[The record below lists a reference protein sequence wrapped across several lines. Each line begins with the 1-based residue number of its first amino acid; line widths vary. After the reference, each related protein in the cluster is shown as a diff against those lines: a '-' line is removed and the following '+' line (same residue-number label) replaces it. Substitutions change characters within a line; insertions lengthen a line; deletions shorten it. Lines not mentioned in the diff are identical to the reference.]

1 MDNIKIRIPLTV
13 SQRQQTIPLG
23 VQAGGG
29 GTRNYNAL
37 ANKPAINGHELVGD
51 QTAAELGLATPED
64 IPTVPT
70 KTSDLANDSG
80 FVNAAGAAAAAPVK
94 SVNGQTGVVTLDAED
109 VGALPDSSTLDNIPD
124 GATYKRPTA
133 AQLQQIQTN
142 AADIQTQGGE
152 IDQLQAD
159 VDAIEQ
165 KIPNQASSTN
175 QLADK
180 DFVNSSINS
189 AAAFFRG
196 AFPTRAA
203 LFAVAWQT
211 TDPAAAN
218 YVSNNDYA
226 YVADDETHNDEAWR
240 YIYVLQPGGTDNG
253 WQAQFRV
260 NESPLTAAQLAALN
274 SGATAAL
281 IEQISANAA
290 AIARKQAIINASGI
304 LKGSGNG
311 QVSAAAAGTDY
322 QTPLTAGTDYLVPS
336 ALSPYRTAAAQD
348 VIDAAQDEEIDA
360 LHEGKAPVIIDTA
373 SGAIASFEDGAG
385 ELPLKTLVVNIE
397 PMQAG
402 SGNPSP
408 TNIRPISGWTGCNV
422 TRAGK
427 NLLDIDSVTS
437 GAVDPDTGEVI
448 PSTSVKITPLIKC
461 EPNTTYVISGFVN
474 KLRPHYYKSS
484 VEYIGEASSI
494 TFDTFTTPADCY
506 FMRLHGANSAW
517 RNAVNPQLELGSTA
531 TGYEPY
537 VVAVYS
543 ITFPAEAG
551 TVYGGKLTINEDG
564 SGELRKRPYYASYNG
579 ETLVGPWLSSMDVY
593 AEDATPTIGA
603 QVVDLGGE
611 ETVYQLTDL
620 QVIDTLYGTNNIWA
634 DCGNVE
640 VTYRAD
646 TKIYVDDHSGSG
658 AVNDVQVNGTSI
670 VQGGVANIPMASAST
685 PGVVISGTV
694 TVTGTTPTIN
704 AQPGV
709 RYVCGEVTT
718 LDITL
723 PASGIVDVTFESG
736 SVPTV
741 LTITPPT
748 GVTLKWAN
756 GFDPDNLAANTSYQ
770 IRVMDGEFGVADA
783 SGADSGSKSLGVI
796 GAQVGDFV
804 KVKAVDA
811 NGVPTAWEKASG
823 LGTKVFEYELKDNWY
838 KINVVSIDYETGVL
852 TLEPNSALFTDDFT
866 TTIRA
871 SIRPLIEGVTARFLY
886 GNIPPEL
893 YYDTSFYAVSVGEN
907 QVQLYK
913 NATTP
918 ISSLTNTGNVD
929 LSRFQLWAEIS
940 RHRAIPDSEITGLLP
955 NHHYRVRWVAPY
967 GLHHFVAGPAFRR
980 QDNSQYGSGYATG
993 YAATTIRA
1001 ATTNA
1006 AIGYFRMNNYE
1017 TVSLRA
1023 SYGWT
1028 TNNLYCCLPLSFECD
1043 LYRISEKS
1051 WRLDVKTMAMAFY
1064 GSPIK
1069 ATTSPEAV
1077 PFNHH
1082 IYLNNAPYALKTNFN
1097 GNGNTAFDGCR
1108 MTVWDM
1114 GEEY

>member
-348 VIDAAQDEEIDA
+348 VIDEAQNAEIDD
-360 LHEGKAPVIIDTA
+360 LSKSKAPVIIDTA
-373 SGAIASFEDGAG
+373 SGAIASFEDGSDG
-385 ELPLKTLVVNIE
+385 MPLKKLTVNIE
-397 PMQAG
+397 PVQAAG
-402 SGNPSP
+402 TPAP
-408 TNIRPISGWTGCNV
+408 ETPLPISGWTGCNV

-448 PSTSVKITPLIKC
+448 PNTSNKVTPLIKC
-461 EPNTTYVISGFVN
+461 EPNTTYVLSGFSNVV
-474 KLRPHYYKSS
+474 RPRYYKSS
-484 VEYIGEASSI
+484 VEYIGEASSVTLSI
-494 TFDTFTTPADCY
+494 FTTPANCY
-506 FMRLHGANSAW
+506 FMRLQGANSAW

-620 QVIDTLYGTNNIWA
+620 QVIDTFYGTNTIWA
-634 DCGNVE
+634 DCGDVE
-640 VTYRAD
+640 ITYRAD
-646 TKIYVDDHSGSG
+646 TKLFVEQHGGSG
-658 AVNDVQVNGTSI
+658 GGITDVQVNGTSI
-670 VQGGVANIPMASAST
+670 VQGGVANVPLASAST
-685 PGVVISGTV
+685 PGVVIAGTV
-694 TVTGTTPTIN
+694 TVTGATPTIT

-709 RYVCGEVTT
+709 RYVCGECVT

-723 PASGIVDVTFESG
+723 PASGIVDVTFQSG
-736 SVPTV
+736 STPTV
-741 LTITPPT
+741 LTVTPPT

-756 GFDPDNLAANTSYQ
+756 GFDPTALEANTTYE
-770 IRVMDGEFGVADA
+770 INIADGLGVA
-783 SGADSGSKSLGVI
+783 
-796 GAQVGDFV
+796 AQ
-804 KVKAVDA
+804 
-811 NGVPTAWEKASG
+811 
-823 LGTKVFEYELKDNWY
+823 
-838 KINVVSIDYETGVL
+838 
-852 TLEPNSALFTDDFT
+852 
-866 TTIRA
+866 
-871 SIRPLIEGVTARFLY
+871 
-886 GNIPPEL
+886 
-893 YYDTSFYAVSVGEN
+893 
-907 QVQLYK
+907 
-913 NATTP
+913 
-918 ISSLTNTGNVD
+918 
-929 LSRFQLWAEIS
+929 
-940 RHRAIPDSEITGLLP
+940 
-955 NHHYRVRWVAPY
+955 
-967 GLHHFVAGPAFRR
+967 
-980 QDNSQYGSGYATG
+980 
-993 YAATTIRA
+993 
-1001 ATTNA
+1001 
-1006 AIGYFRMNNYE
+1006 
-1017 TVSLRA
+1017 
-1023 SYGWT
+1023 WT
-1028 TNNLYCCLPLSFECD
+1028 
-1043 LYRISEKS
+1043 
-1051 WRLDVKTMAMAFY
+1051 
-1064 GSPIK
+1064 
-1069 ATTSPEAV
+1069 
-1077 PFNHH
+1077 
-1082 IYLNNAPYALKTNFN
+1082 
-1097 GNGNTAFDGCR
+1097 
-1108 MTVWDM
+1108 
-1114 GEEY
+1114 